1 MNKGVYAQG
10 NRGNQRELN
19 STNLQTPNILT
30 AQQIKALTLLKDS
43 ETHLH
48 TYPLPELQ
56 KQKD

>member
-1 MNKGVYAQG
+1 MNIG
-10 NRGNQRELN
+10 NKEKEREPN
-19 STNLQTPNILT
+19 STNLQTLNILT